1 MKGVF
6 HWTEAPAEILG
17 DFLIVLNKVEEN
29 GNNYDV
35 SLEISQHGQ
44 ACIAFPEWSILRH
57 VVLCCRVGFGL
68 HKIKN

>member
-6 HWTEAPAEILG
+6 HWTEAPAEILE

-35 SLEISQHGQ
+35 SSKISQHGQ
-44 ACIAFPEWSILRH
+44 ACIAFPEA
-57 VVLCCRVGFGL
+57 F
-68 HKIKN
+68 

>member
-35 SLEISQHGQ
+35 SSEISQHGQ
-44 ACIAFPEWSILRH
+44 ACIAFPEA
-57 VVLCCRVGFGL
+57 F
-68 HKIKN
+68 